1 MAFIKELVSEENE
14 KLYLSFEMYDYD
26 QKIISKLKP
35 YTNWVAD
42 HERKIY
48 FTFIGGG
55 SLEHPRQFDLIWQN
69 KKIVIFAEK
78 SVSKEPFTDNPRHMN
93 CLYNIISIYAPT
105 DFISKQTEM
114 IDLIIEAFLVYHSIN
129 FIKSIPY
136 KNKNSM
142 TISKIA
148 TPKYYDEVK

>member
-1 MAFIKELVSEENE
+1 MAFIKELVSDSNE

-26 QKIISKLKP
+26 QQTISKLKP
-35 YTNWVAD
+35 YATWVAD
-42 HERKIY
+42 HKQKIY

-55 SLEHPRQFDLIWQN
+55 SLEHPQQFDLIWQN

-78 SVSKEPFTDNPRHMN
+78 SVSREPLIDNPVHMN

-105 DFISKQTEM
+105 CFISQQTEM
-114 IDLIIEAFLVYHSIN
+114 IDLIIEAFTVYHSTN
-129 FIKSIPY
+129 FIKGIPY

-148 TPKYYDEVK
+148 TPKYYDKVK